1 MNKNKFFGDFYE
13 NSDHFRKLS
22 SSKEF
27 RRDINEICHALLKK
41 FSSINV
47 IATIIIALEKRRQ
60 SPKPR
65 DTIKKNAS

>member
-22 SSKEF
+22 SSNEF

-41 FSSINV
+41 FFPINV
-47 IATIIIALEKRRQ
+47 VAKIMNALEK
-60 SPKPR
+60 
-65 DTIKKNAS
+65 KKIT